1 MKNDLVL
8 IINHLNKVIYADSN
22 GLKLWNV
29 ASTDLIPN
37 VCLTA
42 SPQYLSHK
50 GTICTKLVLSE
61 TNIINVIIEEL
72 NFLSDIIGS
81 PDVLYLLRPNKQK
94 LSMIKHSLP
103 GNTFFASKNT
113 LSAENSKSLRLCKP
127 YKLVRNAISDNKKTT
142 DNKFESTFNKNL
154 ADKLPLKIL
163 LVEDNLINQ
172 KVVTLLL
179 KKMGYFPD
187 TSMNGAEALKMLEKK
202 RYDILFMDIQM
213 PVMDGLEATRT
224 IISTWS
230 KNMRPHIIAM
240 TANVMHGDREKCMD
254 AGMDDYLS
262 KPLRIN
268 EIEDVLTKWG
278 SV

>member
-1 MKNDLVL
+1 
-8 IINHLNKVIYADSN
+8 
-22 GLKLWNV
+22 
-29 ASTDLIPN
+29 
-37 VCLTA
+37 
-42 SPQYLSHK
+42 
-50 GTICTKLVLSE
+50 
-61 TNIINVIIEEL
+61 
-72 NFLSDIIGS
+72 
-81 PDVLYLLRPNKQK
+81 
-94 LSMIKHSLP
+94 MIKHSLA